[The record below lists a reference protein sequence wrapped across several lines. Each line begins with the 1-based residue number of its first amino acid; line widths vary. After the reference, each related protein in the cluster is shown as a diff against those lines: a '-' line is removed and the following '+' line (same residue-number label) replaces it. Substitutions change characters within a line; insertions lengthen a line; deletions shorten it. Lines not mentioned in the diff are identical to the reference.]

1 MKKISLQGD
10 IIIRPMFLT
19 VVSGRTLDNHMIVC
33 GFAITFAECRDD
45 IDFLNAAM
53 IEAGVVLND
62 PRNTILSDRGTA
74 EISFLQRSLP
84 LAFEFHCGIHLERNL
99 KSKGWSHWLPLYW
112 KARNAPTIVE
122 HMRCMSVIESSCK
135 PMYEYLS
142 KLNNWQLYQ
151 AVDTGHMLYD
161 WKSDNIVEAIF
172 AWCRET
178 RFLNPYMFVKK
189 FLVDILESNNRR
201 KDDIARLQTV
211 LHPQAE
217 QHFHDIQKK
226 VRHCPMEVHIL
237 DTVSERG
244 IVHTITDAVHRSELR
259 NVDLSKQKCDCGKYQ
274 QTGLPCKDAWFLLK
288 ELYPNGMPQDLF
300 SEKYF
305 HKDCFTMR
313 VKNMFADVPELLGT
327 IPSTSEVDNRLRSK
341 SFRTIKAPLANDSK
355 SYRSSKRWT
364 STGESSSTCCC
375 HIRVSY
381 IYSYTFIMYN
391 SSTSQA

>member
-1 MKKISLQGD
+1 MVKKAAALSRIQVEDQLGSFSLLEPFLELYKEQNPGAHYELRRNDITEEFNSLAFVFPYVKNCIEHEYLRRIFGLDVSHMKKISLQGD

-122 HMRCMSVIESSCK
+122 HMRCMRYEVNDCNTRVTYIYFYYSVIESSCK

-217 QHFHDIQKK
+217 QHFHVISH
-226 VRHCPMEVHIL
+226 V
-237 DTVSERG
+237 
-244 IVHTITDAVHRSELR
+244 
-259 NVDLSKQKCDCGKYQ
+259 
-274 QTGLPCKDAWFLLK
+274 
-288 ELYPNGMPQDLF
+288 
-300 SEKYF
+300 
-305 HKDCFTMR
+305 
-313 VKNMFADVPELLGT
+313 
-327 IPSTSEVDNRLRSK
+327 
-341 SFRTIKAPLANDSK
+341 
-355 SYRSSKRWT
+355 
-364 STGESSSTCCC
+364 
-375 HIRVSY
+375 
-381 IYSYTFIMYN
+381 
-391 SSTSQA
+391 